1 MEEIEKVGR
10 KLLWLDEVDSTNTYL
25 KEHMDDPQFPHGT
38 AVYTDCQTA
47 GKGRRGNHWGGSNPN
62 LMNRPG
68 ASLALSFLLRNTTVG
83 DMGLLP
89 LLVAIAACRGLKG
102 LCPNLEFGIKWPN
115 DIICQGKK
123 LCGILCESRI
133 SADGSSCAVC
143 GIGINLTQTQQEL
156 DHTNLP
162 FAISLRIANHGEEM
176 EQLSPEPAARAVLEA
191 FENVYRIYRQNG
203 FVSLLPEY
211 KQRCVTIGKKVKV
224 IWNQET
230 REGEALDISPEGE
243 LICKID
249 GQIQAIRSGEASVR
263 GLYGYV

>member
-1 MEEIEKVGR
+1 MAPIERVGN

-62 LMNRPG
+62 IMNRPG
-68 ASLALSFLLRNTTVG
+68 ASLALSFLLRKTKLE
-83 DMGLLP
+83 DMGVLP
-89 LLVAIAACRGLKG
+89 LLMAIAACRGLKG
-102 LCPNLEFGIKWPN
+102 VCPNLEFGIKWPN

-133 SADGSSCAVC
+133 SADGSSCTVC
-143 GIGINLTQTQQEL
+143 GIGVNLTQTQQEL
-156 DHTNLP
+156 DNTNLP
-162 FAISLRIANHGEEM
+162 YAISLYIANQGKDM
-176 EQLSPEPAARAVLEA
+176 NRISPEPIASAILDA
-191 FENVYRIYRQNG
+191 FENVYQIYCQNG
-203 FVSLLPEY
+203 FTALLLEY
-211 KQRCVTIGKKVKV
+211 KQNCVTIGKKVQV
-224 IWNQET
+224 IWNQEAK
-230 REGEALDISPEGE
+230 EGEALEISPSGE

-249 GQIQAIRSGEASVR
+249 GQLHTIRSGEASVR